1 MTRLCVAALVALLPL
16 GSPAGFAQE
25 TPGGRMRIVLLVDS
39 SAAISQML
47 TQFRAGLNSF
57 LDALPGE
64 PEVTIVSTG
73 GQLRIRIPATNDRL
87 KLHAVA
93 SGFAADGGG
102 NVLLDSILEADKR
115 FLRNDAG
122 RRSVFVILTTDA
134 GETMSDQ
141 SLGPFN
147 RFVKDFVR
155 RGGRA
160 HAIIVGGRNR
170 GVTSEIVEN
179 FVDNTNGFRDTVVIA
194 NALPKLMET
203 VAAYVAADQ

>member
-1 MTRLCVAALVALLPL
+1 
-16 GSPAGFAQE
+16 
-25 TPGGRMRIVLLVDS
+25 
-39 SAAISQML
+39 
-47 TQFRAGLNSF
+47 
-57 LDALPGE
+57 
-64 PEVTIVSTG
+64 
-73 GQLRIRIPATNDRL
+73 
-87 KLHAVA
+87 
-93 SGFAADGGG
+93 
-102 NVLLDSILEADKR
+102 VLLDSILEADKR
-115 FLRNDAG
+115 FLKNDAG

-147 RFVKDFVR
+147 RFVKDFVK